1 MRTIRFLRWGDKEDA
16 VLHCPSVVGG
26 NATTLSRHLNEIG
39 CSSICVAY
47 ERHSF
52 GYHADVTLWRQ
63 DAGLL
68 RREFIRVISVFRA
81 VLGYQTIHFNFGTTM
96 ASPSIPPHK
105 GDLGFFLYLLRR
117 LHSAYSE
124 GLQLIELSLVRMLK
138 RDVFVTFQGD
148 DVRQGDVSRAIF
160 KQSIALHTDSSYYNP
175 LSDLIKRRR
184 ARRICSVAKEI
195 SYVNPDLAHFLPIR
209 SRFVPYCHT
218 EVIDVQPTPAP
229 KETVGIRFVHAPSHR
244 GSKGTAVVLSVVSQL
259 EQEGRNVRLT
269 LLENVPQ
276 SQVWKS
282 LESNDILIDQLYAGW
297 YGGIAVEAFARAR
310 PVMAFIRE
318 TDLGVVDPQMVA
330 ELPVIR
336 TSADTLRED
345 ILALLELS
353 EAELTNIGVRS
364 RSYALRWHSPELIAQ
379 TFAHEY
385 LSKY

>member
-26 NATTLSRHLNEIG
+26 NATTLSNELRKLG
-39 CSSICVAY
+39 CASICVAY

-52 GYHADVTLWRQ
+52 GYQADVTLWRQ
-63 DAGLL
+63 DMGVL
-68 RREFIRVISVFRA
+68 RREIIRVASVFRA
-81 VLGYQTIHFNFGTTM
+81 ALGYQTIHFNFGTTM
-96 ASPSIPPHK
+96 TSPSIPPPK
-105 GDLGFFLYLLRR
+105 SDVGIVLYLLRR
-117 LHSAYSE
+117 LHSMYSE
-124 GLQLIELSLVRMLK
+124 CLQFLELWLVRILK
-138 RDVFVTFQGD
+138 RRVSVTFQGD

-160 KQSIALHTDSSYYNP
+160 EESIALHTDFSYYNP
-175 LSDLIKRRR
+175 RSDRIKRRR
-184 ARRICSVAKEI
+184 ARRICAAAKDI
-195 SYVNPDLAHFLPIR
+195 SYVNPDLAHFLP
-209 SRFVPYCHT
+209 SHARFVPYCHT
-218 EVIDVQPTPAP
+218 EVIDVQLIPAP
-229 KETVGIRFVHAPSHR
+229 KEGMGIRFVHAPSHR
-244 GSKGTAVVLSVVSQL
+244 GSKGTTVVLSVISQL
-259 EQEGRNVRLT
+259 EQEGHNVRLT

-310 PVMAFIRE
+310 PVMAYIRE